1 MFTNATKIMITIATI
16 TANAVTIK
24 CTTLVKIWALLPLL
38 SSNKNPPCDV
48 SAIEAITPKMA
59 AYDIPI
65 HGAFGS
71 FLLFEYL
78 NIFTMKKID
87 VRVYVVKNAFAN
99 RANPLDKSESDELLI
114 IARTKLGRMRIKP
127 AMSMTRCFGDSF
139 IFFTSEI
146 FSNNICG

>member
-1 MFTNATKIMITIATI
+1 M
-16 TANAVTIK
+16 
-24 CTTLVKIWALLPLL
+24 
-38 SSNKNPPCDV
+38 
-48 SAIEAITPKMA
+48 SAIEATTPKIA

-99 RANPLDKSESDELLI
+99 RANPLDKSASDELPI
-114 IARTKLGRMRIKP
+114 IAKNE
-127 AMSMTRCFGDSF
+127 TRQNEDKTCNEHDSLF
-139 IFFTSEI
+139 RRLIHFLHLRDFFE
-146 FSNNICG
+146 